1 MNYERLPE
9 WRLWLRS
16 LTPSAASLAG
26 SFAFVVLI
34 MGFHLLLLSGDP
46 SLFLP
51 HLAGRQANDQLAQ
64 AYASVVQQPL
74 DRTFGNDSFGVL
86 STALVW
92 GFIGWLIYAAI
103 DFILIAV
110 REFRSDAKQV
120 SVPDTNKVIEHPLH
134 RQLSVRALWRF
145 TVGLLLVVATVGLR
159 PVVSNLFQNDVKLLM
174 ANSVIEMIK
183 LALII
188 LISWMVLLHLYVVLF
203 RLFVLRTR
211 LFGEII
217 Y

>member
-9 WRLWLRS
+9 WRLWMRS
-16 LTPSAASLAG
+16 LLPSAASLAG
-26 SFAFVVLI
+26 SFVLVVLI
-34 MGFHLLLLSGDP
+34 VGLHLLLLSGDP

-51 HLAGRQANDQLAQ
+51 HLAGRQTNDQLAEV
-64 AYASVVQQPL
+64 YMTVVQQPL

-86 STALVW
+86 STAVVW
-92 GFIGWLIYAAI
+92 GVIGWIIYAAI
-103 DFILIAV
+103 DFILITV
-110 REFRSDAKQV
+110 REFRSDANQV
-120 SVPDTNKVIEHPLH
+120 NVPDRNKIIAHPLH

-145 TVGLLLVVATVGLR
+145 TVGLLLIVTTVGLQ
-159 PVVSNLFQNDVKLLM
+159 PVISDLFQNGVKFLM
-174 ANSVIEMIK
+174 ASSVPEMLK
-183 LALII
+183 LAAFIFFG
-188 LISWMVLLHLYVVLF
+188 WMVLLHLYVVLF